1 MRSIALASH
10 QGERFIGE
18 QLDSILPQLGPEDE
32 IVISDDASTDRTLEE
47 VAARADTRVRV
58 FAHRS
63 RVGYVAN
70 FQRALNECRGDDI
83 YFADQDDVWMPDKV
97 ATLSAALRHCALV
110 ASDAVVV
117 NEQLERLHDSWFALR
132 GATRFE
138 AWPVYLKPCIIGATM
153 ACRRS
158 WLQSRLPLPAGVP
171 HDFWLSLNAILDDT
185 LQVIP
190 RPLILYRRHERAHS
204 VSATDQRRH
213 AGTIVT
219 ERLRLAAALLRH
231 RLQQQGRAGRL
242 ADGH

>member
-1 MRSIALASH
+1 MRSVVLASH
-10 QGERFIGE
+10 NGERFIGD
-18 QLDSILPQLGPEDE
+18 QLDSILPQLDSEDE
-32 IVISDDASTDRTLEE
+32 IIVSDDASTDRTLQ
-47 VAARADTRVRV
+47 VVSARADARVHV
-58 FAHRS
+58 IAHRA
-63 RVGYVAN
+63 RAGYVAN

-83 YFADQDDVWMPDKV
+83 YFADQDDIWMPDKV
-97 ATLSAALRHCALV
+97 ATLSAALRRCALV
-110 ASDAVVV
+110 ASDAIVV

-153 ACRRS
+153 ACRRV

-185 LQVIP
+185 LEVVQ

-204 VSATDQRRH
+204 VSATDQRRQ
-213 AGTIVT
+213 AGTILT

-231 RLQQQGRAGRL
+231 RLQQQGRAGRFV
-242 ADGH
+242 DGH